1 MRLYLPVSS
10 CLLILLFR
18 GIMLEDLTLY
28 QAYKYGAEKAP
39 KETAIYYFNGKLSF
53 SKLLEKIDEMAAILQ
68 NQFLIKKG
76 DTVLVSLPNIPQTI
90 ILFYAINKIGAVVNM
105 VHPNSP
111 CEVMQK
117 YYDDADCKL
126 AFLFDQK
133 VYKELIEY
141 RKFVGHIVVCQAE
154 SFLPHYQKRAYKIKN
169 SWATKMLRR
178 EKKFFFYDDLKRIK
192 IDGVEIPLLKE
203 ETSVLLH
210 SASTTGEAKTICL
223 SARSFNFTASRT
235 AEIMCMYPGDFI
247 GKSLISVL
255 PSFHGFGLCMT
266 MHAPLA
272 NSFGVVLISKFS
284 AKNVSKMMN
293 KCKNVICI
301 CGVPNV
307 FKALLNDKSFIKNKH
322 LKMLNSCFSGGDSL
336 NSAIKE
342 AFDATM
348 IKRKSKCRLFEGY
361 GLTEAL
367 SVCSVNTHRHHKY
380 GSIGYPI
387 SGVKFAILDDNDKPL
402 KPGAIGEISIKSE
415 NNMLCY
421 FKDEESSKNVYT
433 KDGYLKTGDVGY
445 IDDDGFL
452 YFKARKKRVIK
463 VSGVAVFPSE
473 IEAVIS
479 SMSGINAVCVI
490 QIPDEKSINAV
501 KAIIVAK
508 NKNKERIISE
518 CQKRLISWAIPK
530 EIEFVDS
537 LPYTKYHKINYMKVQ
552 DEENKKRQIPNT

>member
-1 MRLYLPVSS
+1 
-10 CLLILLFR
+10 
-18 GIMLEDLTLY
+18 MLEDLTLY
-28 QAYKYGAEKAP
+28 QAYKLGAEKAP
-39 KETAIYYFNGKLSF
+39 KETAIYYFNSKISF
-53 SKLLEKIDEMAAILQ
+53 AKLLEKIDEMAAILQ

-76 DTVLVSLPNIPQTI
+76 ETVLVSLPNIPQTI
-90 ILFYAINKIGAVVNM
+90 ILFYAINKIGAIANM

-117 YYDDADCKL
+117 YYDDADSKL

-133 VYKELIEY
+133 VYNELIQY
-141 RKFVGHIVVCQAE
+141 RKFNGHIVVCQAE
-154 SFLPHYQKRAYKIKN
+154 SFLPHYQKRAYKIRN
-169 SWATKMLRR
+169 SWATKMLRK

-192 IDGVEIPLLKE
+192 IDGTEVPILKE

-210 SASTTGEAKTICL
+210 SASTTGESKTICL
-223 SARSFNFTASRT
+223 SSRSFNFTASRIS
-235 AEIMCMYPGDFI
+235 EIMCMTPDQFI

-266 MHAPLA
+266 MHAPLT
-272 NSFGVVLISKFS
+272 NSFGVVLIPKFS
-284 AKNVSKMMN
+284 SKMVSKMMN
-293 KCKNVICI
+293 KCKNAICI
-301 CGVPNV
+301 CGVPTV
-307 FKALLNDKSFIKNKH
+307 FKALLNDKSFTKNKH
-322 LKMLNSCFSGGDSL
+322 LKMLGSCFSGGDSL

-367 SVCSVNTHRHHKY
+367 AVCCVNTHRHHKY

-387 SGVKFAILDDNDKPL
+387 SGVSFHILDDNNNIL
-402 KPGAIGEISIKSE
+402 KPGEIGEIAIKSD
-415 NNMLCY
+415 NNMLGY
-421 FKDEESSKNVYT
+421 FKDEESSKTVYT

-445 IDDDGFL
+445 IDSDGFL

-479 SMSGINAVCVI
+479 SMSGISAVCVI
-490 QIPDEKSINAV
+490 QIPDERLINAT
-501 KAIIVAK
+501 KAVIVAK
-508 NKNKERIISE
+508 NKNKERIVAE
-518 CQKRLISWAIPK
+518 CQRRLISWAIPK

-537 LPYTKYHKINYMKVQ
+537 LPYTKYHKVNYMKVQ
-552 DEENKKRQIPNT
+552 EEENKKRNISIL